1 MSAPVWMAFPPE
13 VHSALLSAGPGP
25 ASLIAAAQAWSSLS
39 AEYGAVADELA
50 PVVAALRTE
59 AWRGTA
65 AECCVAAYV
74 PYLAWVMQESADCA
88 QVAAVHEITAAAYQ
102 AALAAMPTLGELAA
116 NHATHAV
123 LLATNFFGVNAI
135 PIAFNE
141 ADYARMWMQAAT
153 IMNVYETT
161 SSPAVASTPHTP
173 PAPAIIKP
181 GAGLVNA
188 IETTITPFPIWQI
201 LQILLDA
208 VVGVLHCIRES
219 LVATV
224 LALLFI
230 PLCVLLAVI
239 ALLTGH
245 VAMAEQ
251 FLGFIVNLAIIPF
264 QFFLEA
270 GWIFIV
276 GLADICELVIAWF
289 LGNLGFVGGPGLVT
303 QLATTTALS
312 GGAALGVGA
321 LKGTTVALELAPASF
336 AAMAVGADGS
346 LATAGSA
353 VSPAELGGPVGFA
366 GTITNGTVPQ
376 AGGLTTLS
384 GHTCCDGVQV
394 PMLPSGWAQ
403 HVCGDDST
411 SWVLG

>member
-1 MSAPVWMAFPPE
+1 MAFPPE

-25 ASLIAAAQAWSSLS
+25 ASLIAAAQAWSSLR
-39 AEYGAVADELA
+39 AEYGTVADELTA
-50 PVVAALRTE
+50 VMAALQAE
-59 AWRGTA
+59 AWRGPA
-65 AECCVAAYV
+65 AQCCSAAYV
-74 PYLAWVMQESADCA
+74 PYLAWVMQVSAECA
-88 QVAAVHEITAAAYQ
+88 QVAAVHEVAASAYQ

-141 ADYARMWMQAAT
+141 ADYARMWIQAAT
-153 IMNVYETT
+153 TMNVYEAI
-161 SSPAVASTPHTP
+161 SSPAHASTPHTP
-173 PAPAIIKP
+173 RAPVIIKP
-181 GAGLVNA
+181 GASLVTA
-188 IETTITPFPIWQI
+188 IQTTITPFPIWQI
-201 LQILLDA
+201 LQIWIDA
-208 VVGVLHCIRES
+208 VVGVLHYIKES
-219 LVATV
+219 LVATI
-224 LALLFI
+224 LAWLFI

-251 FLGFIVNLAIIPF
+251 FLGFIVNLAIFPF
-264 QFFLEA
+264 EFFLEA
-270 GWIFIV
+270 GWICVV
-276 GLADICELVIAWF
+276 GLADICKLVIAWF

-321 LKGTTVALELAPASF
+321 LKGTAVALELAPASF
-336 AAMAVGADGS
+336 AATAVGADGS
-346 LATAGSA
+346 LATAGSV
-353 VSPAELGGPVGFA
+353 VSPAELGGAVGFA

-384 GHTCCDGVQV
+384 GHTCCDGVPV

-403 HVCGDDST
+403 TVCGDDST
-411 SWVLG
+411 GWVRG

>member
-1 MSAPVWMAFPPE
+1 MAVPPE

-50 PVVAALRTE
+50 PVVTALRAE

-65 AECCVAAYV
+65 AECCGDAYV

-88 QVAAVHEITAAAYQ
+88 QVAAVHEVTAAGYQ

-141 ADYARMWMQAAT
+141 ADYARMWIQAAT
-153 IMNVYETT
+153 TMNVYETT

-181 GAGLVNA
+181 GAGFANVTE
-188 IETTITPFPIWQI
+188 ITITPFPIWQI
-201 LQILLDA
+201 LQIWIDA
-208 VVGVLHCIRES
+208 VVGVLHYIKES
-219 LVATV
+219 LVATI
-224 LALLFI
+224 LAWLFI
-230 PLCVLLAVI
+230 PLCVLLALI
-239 ALLTGH
+239 ALLSGH
-245 VAMAEQ
+245 IAMAEQ
-251 FLGFIVNLAIIPF
+251 FLCFMVNLAIIPF
-264 QFFLEA
+264 EFFLEA
-270 GWIFIV
+270 GWLCIV
-276 GLADICELVIAWF
+276 GMADICKLVIAWF

-303 QLATTTALS
+303 DLMMTTTLS

-321 LKGTTVALELAPASF
+321 LKGTAVALELAPASF
-336 AAMAVGADGS
+336 AATAVGADGS
-346 LATAGSA
+346 LATAGSV
-353 VSPAELGGPVGFA
+353 VSPAELGGAVGFA

-384 GHTCCDGVQV
+384 GHTWCDGVPV
-394 PMLPSGWAQ
+394 PMLPTGWAQ
-403 HVCGDDST
+403 TVCGDDST
-411 SWVLG
+411 SLVLS